1 MEISENVNTCHV
13 HQCETTNE
21 FGFIRRLRKSFRLKK
36 TKERRKP
43 KKKELIQQ
51 GVDNCNEIAELR
63 RQLQIKKD
71 ETTALK
77 QQTRQLKDYINKIVE
92 EKAVSGNNVIIGDE
106 NVMIV
111 DVDLSHI
118 KKKINRLVEISND
131 EFDALADR
139 HAELRLKLESIESV
153 LSNVHS
159 KFVLMQT
166 SNEKVERTT
175 KEMKLMIEK
184 LTEAKDLIDIIRQ
197 DSITDEMILEAAD
210 AVKYQT
216 REIVPEIGLKLARC
230 LAIKYVAK
238 PEKLYASFRDVAIHP
253 LGERLT
259 PDGLGNMCAQWL
271 VLWMKNKNPNDL
283 VYKLRALEQEVV
295 HDETMKIRQKL
306 VVGNSSC
313 NPPPDISVHQD
324 VGEVGGF
331 LCALN
336 KPTQTSTNI
345 GSITEIGM
353 TELSPKKCENLT
365 KYLNGSIAETTF

>member
-139 HAELRLKLESIESV
+139 HAELRLKLESIEV
-153 LSNVHS
+153 CDCHVI
-159 KFVLMQT
+159 FV
-166 SNEKVERTT
+166 
-175 KEMKLMIEK
+175 I
-184 LTEAKDLIDIIRQ
+184 
-197 DSITDEMILEAAD
+197 
-210 AVKYQT
+210 
-216 REIVPEIGLKLARC
+216 
-230 LAIKYVAK
+230 
-238 PEKLYASFRDVAIHP
+238 
-253 LGERLT
+253 
-259 PDGLGNMCAQWL
+259 
-271 VLWMKNKNPNDL
+271 
-283 VYKLRALEQEVV
+283 YK
-295 HDETMKIRQKL
+295 
-306 VVGNSSC
+306 
-313 NPPPDISVHQD
+313 
-324 VGEVGGF
+324 
-331 LCALN
+331 
-336 KPTQTSTNI
+336 
-345 GSITEIGM
+345 
-353 TELSPKKCENLT
+353 
-365 KYLNGSIAETTF
+365 